1 MAEYFPTTPLKNRV
15 REGAYSQAIL
25 PEGEVPGP
33 IYIYDAATRI
43 WHWTT
48 MLCIIVLAIT
58 GYFIG
63 SPPPSVGGE
72 AASHFMFGWIRTIH
86 FSAGMILG
94 VGFLLRLYRVIV
106 GGRHARQIFWV
117 PFWRPQWY
125 KELLD
130 DVLVYAFLKKPKDF
144 VGHNP
149 LAHFAMFFMFL
160 LPLIVLLLTGLA
172 LFAEGAGIQSAWY
185 KAFGWVFGVLG
196 DSMTVHT
203 VHHCAMWV
211 IILFSMVHMYMAIRQ
226 DMTQRQ
232 TTISAMM
239 NGWRFYR

>member
-25 PEGEVPGP
+25 PVGELPGP
-33 IYIYDAATRI
+33 IYIYDAATRL
-43 WHWTT
+43 WHWVT
-48 MLCIIVLAIT
+48 MLCIIALCIT

-63 SPPPSVGGE
+63 SAPPSIGGE
-72 AASHFMFGWIRTIH
+72 AASHYMFGWIRTVH
-86 FSAGMILG
+86 FGAGMILG
-94 VGFLLRLYRVIV
+94 VAFLLRLYRVIV
-106 GGRHARQIFWV
+106 GGSHARQIFWV
-117 PFWRPQWY
+117 PFWRLQWY
-125 KELLD
+125 RELLD

-160 LPLIVLLLTGLA
+160 LPLIVLLLTGFA
-172 LFAEGAGIQSAWY
+172 MFAEAAGVQSVWY
-185 KAFGWVFGVLG
+185 KVFGWVLALLG

-203 VHHCAMWV
+203 VHHVAMWV
-211 IILFSMVHMYMAIRQ
+211 VILFSMVHMYMAIRQ

-232 TTISAMM
+232 TTISAMV